1 MLDIRNFV
9 PSAPGTRS
17 TRFFQA
23 AWVVNDLDE
32 AAERWAKAF
41 GVGPFFLFDAITLD
55 NLQYRGAPAKMDFT
69 AALAQAGDL
78 QIELIRQGCDRPSAY
93 RDLYAPGEQG
103 FHHLGLFA
111 DNYDAEIAA
120 YSKQGFAAAA
130 EGSVGPMRFTYFDT
144 SPMTGFMIEVMEANE
159 AFQHAFAEITRSSQG
174 WDGSRPVR
182 SQADLGF

>member
-1 MLDIRNFV
+1 MQDIRSFL
-9 PSAPGTRS
+9 SASPGIHS

-23 AWVVNDLDE
+23 AWVVNDLEE
-32 AAERWAKAF
+32 AAERWARTF
-41 GVGPFFLFDAITLD
+41 GVGPFYLFDGITLD
-55 NLQYRGAPAKMDFT
+55 NLRYRGAPAEMDFS

-103 FHHLGLFA
+103 FHHVGVLAEDF
-111 DNYDAEIAA
+111 DAEVAA
-120 YSKQGFAAAA
+120 YRNQGFAAAA
-130 EGSVGPMRFTYFDT
+130 EGAVGPMRFTYIDT

-159 AFQHAFAEITRSSQG
+159 PFQQAFAEIARSSQG
-174 WDGSRPVR
+174 WDGNRPIR